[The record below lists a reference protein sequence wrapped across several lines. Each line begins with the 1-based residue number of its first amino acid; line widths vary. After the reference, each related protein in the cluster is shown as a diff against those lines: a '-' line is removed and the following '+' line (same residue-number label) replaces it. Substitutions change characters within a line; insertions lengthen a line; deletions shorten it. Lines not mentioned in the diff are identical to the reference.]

1 MGVQVVVMLL
11 DKGYAG
17 ASIGPRDKL
26 VVEAEEVVQLVMQ
39 LMVVKV
45 KIILVFLEHPTV
57 IMAFLYPV
65 EERVVKVVVGMHI
78 QVGVVGVLV

>member
-1 MGVQVVVMLL
+1 M
-11 DKGYAG
+11 
-17 ASIGPRDKL
+17 
-26 VVEAEEVVQLVMQ
+26 VEAEEVVQLVMQ
-39 LMVVKV
+39 VMVVKV

-57 IMAFLYPV
+57 RMAFLYPV